1 MAPLSVDPEA
11 MFVAGTGVDAAGQ
24 GLAAALGPLTAGFG
38 INSGQDAA
46 GLVFGLGYQNAA
58 ESLLNGVAAGIF
70 ACRYVGAKVQ
80 LCASNY
86 SRADAASNVHGNGHV
101 LPAPAQPQEVP
112 APGRPGTMGPGVA
125 QPLLWAVVEALVDD
139 VWPNG
144 NGVGMHAAAGCWRG
158 FGAALRGVG
167 DALNGPRSV
176 IAAQQVP
183 EAELIQQCLSKL
195 GTKLGDLAGQCDKL
209 ADALDGFAMEV
220 EKAQNN
226 IRDLLR
232 RLGSLGDLGHDVML
246 IFEGDALDELEKI
259 VSDINAVLDDMKREA
274 QARERV
280 IKTGMQIIDGLV
292 GEMKTYVRGQLV
304 QFLGEPVGNFLANRF
319 DLTADAG
326 EGFFKSAVGIA
337 ELQDQ
342 LDPSRFV
349 FDPRGAAASWAALD
363 QSALKSIPAYALFD
377 PEGALKNDLG
387 LAKGLTH
394 WDDLTSGRPGLAVG
408 GFIFDGATFA
418 VGGGAVKAGSEGVEA
433 AAGGARAGEGLAD
446 GEKAA
451 QGVAGAAG
459 EVNGVGGALNDIGKT
474 GGDLTKD
481 LQNLGED
488 LPKGD
493 PLPSGTPVNLSPGK
507 IAEPPVES
515 APHPADAP
523 PGPPDRPVDHGPT
536 PPDSSRPG
544 AAGGP
549 GEPAP
554 APAGGGP
561 HDPAGTAPAPSGA
574 PEPPGE
580 RVPAPAPAAPLG
592 GGPHDPFST
601 PAEAPAAP
609 AGVGPHE
616 PGSVPAGRPHE
627 PVSVPSER
635 PHESL
640 PTPIG
645 DSREPIPTT
654 APASAPAAI
663 PAAEAGERVPASVA
677 PLAEHSPARA
687 PVAMSG
693 SPVEAAPATASAPR
707 SAAAPAAPATPA
719 ASAPHFTSLGGRPA
733 EMPAPGRGWHSPD
746 DVGPPDGKPPHDGEP
761 SGHRDGD
768 PADDKR
774 DGKSSGRRGHG
785 DGESPGGRGDGDPR
799 DGDGPPGQGH
809 GDSPN
814 DGRQDP
820 VHSHEPAG
828 DGWHRLPDRPLDPD
842 YGEPL
847 AKHWD
852 YSYDPTDLTHI
863 HAEVK
868 NLIKDP
874 EALFGRDPEGR
885 PYSQAEYEE
894 RFNKLGPQDQH
905 WYNFPGNSGAVP
917 LTRVAYSDL
926 RSFVRDYGALVDR
939 IGDDEG
945 AYLAVMEDRH
955 AASWEE
961 RALHVNS
968 LRDPYNAYT
977 LSQLPEKWTIEV
989 SEVAPGLGQ
998 PGGSLQVR
1006 VFDAQGEAR
1015 TVEELIGK
1023 VLTRVR

>member
-1 MAPLSVDPEA
+1 
-11 MFVAGTGVDAAGQ
+11 MFVAGSAVDAVGES
-24 GLAAALGPLTAGFG
+24 LAAALGPLTAGFG

-46 GLVFGLGYQNAA
+46 GLMFGLGYQNAA
-58 ESLLNGVAAGIF
+58 QSLLNGAAAGIF

-101 LPAPAQPQEVP
+101 LPAPAQPQEFP

-158 FGAALRGVG
+158 FGDALRAAGHG
-167 DALNGPRSV
+167 LDGPKSV
-176 IAAQQVP
+176 VAGQQVP
-183 EAELIQQCLSKL
+183 EAQLVQQVLSELGSKL
-195 GTKLGDLAGQCDKL
+195 HKLAGRCDDLAK
-209 ADALDGFAMEV
+209 ALDEFANVV
-220 EKAQNN
+220 ENAQNK
-226 IRDLLR
+226 IRDLLG
-232 RLGSLGDLGHDVML
+232 RLAGLTNLAHDVML
-246 IFEGDALDELEKI
+246 IFEGDAADELEKI
-259 VSDINAVLDDMKREA
+259 VRDINDLLHNMKREA
-274 QARERV
+274 QAREHV

-292 GEMKTYVRGQLV
+292 GDLKTYVRGQLV
-304 QFLGEPVGNFLANRF
+304 EFLGEAVGKFVADDF
-319 DLTADAG
+319 ALTADAG
-326 EGFFKSAVGIA
+326 EGIFKSAVGIA
-337 ELQDQ
+337 GLQDQ
-342 LDPSRFV
+342 LDPSRFA
-349 FDPRGAAASWAALD
+349 FDPKGAAASWGALD
-363 QSALKSIPAYALFD
+363 QSALKSIPAYALLD
-377 PEGALKNDLG
+377 PKGAAKNDLG
-387 LAKGLTH
+387 ILKSFSH
-394 WDDLTSGRPGLAVG
+394 WDDLTSDRPGLGVG
-408 GFIFDGATFA
+408 EGIFDGMTFLL
-418 VGGGAVKAGSEGVEA
+418 GGGLVKAGSEGAEA
-433 AAGGARAGEGLAD
+433 VAGAEATEEVTE

-451 QGVAGAAG
+451 QGAAGAAG
-459 EVNGVGGALNDIGKT
+459 EVSGVGGALNDIVET

-493 PLPSGTPVNLSPGK
+493 PLPGGTPVDLSPEK

-523 PGPPDRPVDHGPT
+523 PGAPVGPVDHGPT

-580 RVPAPAPAAPLG
+580 RAPAPVPAAPLG
-592 GGPHDPFST
+592 GGPHDPFSA
-601 PAEAPAAP
+601 PVEAPAAP

-616 PGSVPAGRPHE
+616 PGSVSAGRPHE
-627 PVSVPSER
+627 PVSLPSER

-663 PAAEAGERVPASVA
+663 PAAAGERMPASVA

-693 SPVEAAPATASAPR
+693 SPVEAAPASASAPR
-707 SAAAPAAPATPA
+707 LAAVPAAPATPA
-719 ASAPHFTSLGGRPA
+719 ASAPQFTTLGGRPA

-746 DVGPPDGKPPHDGEP
+746 DAGPPDGKPPDDGEP

-785 DGESPGGRGDGDPR
+785 DGESLGGRGDGDPR

-809 GDSPN
+809 GDSP
-814 DGRQDP
+814 DGGRQDP
-820 VHSHEPAG
+820 LHSHEPAG
-828 DGWHRLPDRPLDPD
+828 DGWHRLPDEALDPD
-842 YGEPL
+842 YGNPL
-847 AKHWD
+847 DHHWD
-852 YSYDPTDLTHI
+852 FTDDPVDPSKIDADVAKLI
-863 HAEVK
+863 H
-868 NLIKDP
+868 DP
-874 EALFGRDPEGR
+874 EAPYGRDPQGHA
-885 PYSQAEYEE
+885 YTKQEYAE
-894 RFNKLGPQDQH
+894 RFNDVGPEGQE
-905 WYNFPGNSGAVP
+905 WAKFPLNGGAAP
-917 LTRVAYSDL
+917 GTRVAYTDAA
-926 RSFVRDYGALVDR
+926 SFLRDYGSMFDR
-939 IGDDEG
+939 VGKTNG
-945 AYLAVMEDRH
+945 KYLAVMEDGQ
-955 AASWEE
+955 AASWEG

-968 LRDPYNAYT
+968 LRDPYNSYT
-977 LSQLPEKWTIEV
+977 FGELPEGWTIEV
-989 SEVAPGLGQ
+989 SEVAPGVGQ
-998 PGGSLQVR
+998 PGGSIQVR
-1006 VFDAQGEAR
+1006 FFDAD
-1015 TVEELIGK
+1015 GK
-1023 VLTRVR
+1023 AQIVDKLKDRGVLK